1 MKTTKSILVA
11 AATITIL
18 SFSSCMKKPMACVDS
33 ATKTGTVGQAVSF
46 DASCSMDAKHYE
58 WEFGD
63 GATSS
68 GASSSTTH
76 AYNSTGSYTAKV
88 KAMSKSMKKM
98 DEKSITVTIN

>member
-1 MKTTKSILVA
+1 MKKQSIIVA
-11 AATITIL
+11 VATFAVL

-33 ATKTGTVGQAVSF
+33 ATKSGTVGQAVSF
-46 DASCSMDAKHYE
+46 DGSCSMDAKHYE

-68 GASSSTTH
+68 GTSAITTH
-76 AYNSTGSYTAKV
+76 AYNSAGTYTAKM
-88 KAMSKSMKKM
+88 KAMSKNMKKT